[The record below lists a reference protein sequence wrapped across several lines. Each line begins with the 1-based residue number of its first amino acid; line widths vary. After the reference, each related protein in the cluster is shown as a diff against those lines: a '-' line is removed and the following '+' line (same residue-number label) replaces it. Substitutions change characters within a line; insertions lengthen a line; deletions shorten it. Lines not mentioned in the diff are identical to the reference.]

1 MPGEIAHGVALA
13 RTRHA
18 DVELAQQCHV
28 GARPLEERR
37 GGLDELAPLG
47 VPKRDASARPKRR
60 RPVAR
65 RAAFDA
71 VEETELGKGLR
82 VGGTVARQSR
92 DGVAPAAIEN
102 RNASRVRRP
111 SAVVMPRGPSVNFR

>member
-47 VPKRDASARPKRR
+47 VPKRDASAR
-60 RPVAR
+60 

-102 RNASRVRRP
+102 RNPSRVRRP